1 MRVVNMWDW
10 HDIKHFL
17 IRLLSWIVWGLIGI
31 YMIFLLSIIVWD
43 IYSRCIGTG
52 PIIDQ
57 ELIDTMGSLSQSVLL
72 VLIIMFAV
80 GM

>member
-1 MRVVNMWDW
+1 MWDW

>member
-1 MRVVNMWDW
+1 MWDW
-10 HDIKHFL
+10 YDIKHFL
-17 IRLLSWIVWGLIGI
+17 IRLLSWVVWGLIGI